1 MKSQFISGCLI
12 GLFLLLACM
21 PVAGESAEQLNGDAL
36 IAEGKYAEAI
46 VAYEEELSTTGDSA
60 SVYNNL
66 ATAYY
71 QTGDVEKAIEYL
83 KLATEVSPDNGMPW
97 LNLGMLYEAVGDVD
111 AAKTAYTNAGNASEP
126 IVAANGH
133 LGYAFLCLAQD
144 DASGALA
151 AFESALAAI
160 DGVEGAE
167 YQEMRT
173 QIYDEIGYIYA
184 IGGDN
189 EAAFDAF
196 AAATGTG
203 TVSPIPWMYLAS
215 FLEDAGLKVNDQA
228 LLTRALLTYQEAIN
242 RDTEGITRAQEAYD
256 SLSELISASAE
267 A

>member
-1 MKSQFISGCLI
+1 MKKQFISGCLI
-12 GLFLLLACM
+12 GFFLLLVCM
-21 PVAGESAEQLNGDAL
+21 PVAGESIEQFNGDAL
-36 IAEGKYAEAI
+36 LAEGKYTEAI
-46 VAYEEELSTTGDSA
+46 AAYEEELSTTGDSA
-60 SVYNNL
+60 NVYNNL

-71 QTGDVEKAIEYL
+71 QTGDVEKAIESL

-97 LNLGMLYEAVGDVD
+97 LNLGMLYEAIGDLD
-111 AAKTAYTNAGNASEP
+111 AAKIAYTNASNASEP
-126 IVAANGH
+126 IVAANGY
-133 LGYAFLCLAQD
+133 LGYAFLCLQEN
-144 DASGALA
+144 DAPGALL

-160 DGVEGAE
+160 DGVKDAE

-184 IGGDN
+184 IAGDN

-196 AAATGTG
+196 AAATQTG

-215 FLEDAGLKVNDQA
+215 FLEGAGLNDQA
-228 LLTRALLTYQEAIN
+228 LLMYQEAID

-256 SLSELISASAE
+256 SLAELISTSA